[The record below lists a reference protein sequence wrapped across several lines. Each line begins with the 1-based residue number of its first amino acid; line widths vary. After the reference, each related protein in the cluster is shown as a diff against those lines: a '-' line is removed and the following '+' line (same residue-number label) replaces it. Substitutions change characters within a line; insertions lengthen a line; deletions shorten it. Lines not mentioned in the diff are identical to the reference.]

1 MSENQYPPTKPVC
14 QLDADSIYLHQT
26 VADLDPLDA
35 DGSYLLPA
43 GCIDTQPPE
52 TRTGFAARWLPE
64 KNAWQYLPDHR
75 GKTAYQTSDGSAVV
89 IEKVGELPAGLTFAQ
104 RENEY
109 QTWDGEKWNIDPEC
123 AAKLKAEQQA
133 EVWERI
139 KQKRYDNLRQGV
151 YVKSVGKWFQ
161 TDDATR
167 LQYLT
172 LRTLDAEAFPLK
184 EPWKTM
190 DNTYIPPEKC
200 TKDLFNEIV
209 IQMVADETADFH
221 NAERHRLA
229 MLQAEKPL
237 EYDFSKGWT
246 ANFNTQPT
254 VALTPSEEL
263 DK

>member
-1 MSENQYPPTKPVC
+1 MHYYSKSTGGFYDSTIHTTWPEDAVWITDEQHAALLAGQSNGQVIMPGKDGKPV
-14 QLDADSIYLHQT
+14 LAE
-26 VADLDPLDA
+26 
-35 DGSYLLPA
+35 PA
-43 GCIDTQPPE
+43 PCP
-52 TRTGFAARWLPE
+52 
-64 KNAWQYLPDHR
+64 
-75 GKTAYQTSDGSAVV
+75 SS
-89 IEKVGELPAGLTFAQ
+89 
-104 RENEY
+104 
-109 QTWDGEKWNIDPEC
+109 TWDGEQWHIDPEC

-254 VALTPSEEL
+254 VALTPSEEM